1 VAYVRQGVCR
11 LEKKRRMCTEG
22 CMSPR
27 EEEAYV
33 RRGACRLEKKK
44 RMCVEGHVS
53 PRGEGVCVSSE
64 E

>member
-1 VAYVRQGVCR
+1 
-11 LEKKRRMCTEG
+11 
-22 CMSPR
+22 MSPR

-53 PRGEGVCVSSE
+53 PRGEGVCVPSE